1 MNKDEVKTFS
11 NIYPDE
17 AIEGSSERPFFS
29 SDDSIF
35 DPDFYDDESGEN
47 SLFLYYR
54 PADYSLSESDSVKN
68 TTRDT
73 ETPSSAMKMTF
84 GLCLFFSYFL

>member
-35 DPDFYDDESGEN
+35 YPDFYDDESGEN

-54 PADYSLSESDSVKN
+54 PADYSLSESDIVKN